1 MFPDKIWEVM
11 QNSVYKKINIRQVD
25 VLQEHVVEQREWLD
39 LSSTLPPRSDAVD

>member
-11 QNSVYKKINIRQVD
+11 QNSVYKNIRQVD
-25 VLQEHVVEQREWLD
+25 ELQEHVVEQWEWLD